1 VFNQDEYANSVYSI
15 PFACQHKLATTGNNI
30 HRCNTTEIT
39 PCHSLSMTDQILIVT
54 NSTQTNDFRT
64 MNINATALFKFNVC
78 NNCEFLSRYRSI
90 LSNGMVLELT
100 EYYFV
105 TAYVIVSYN
114 LSYSSTFI
122 LNESRAVI
130 RTEWL

>member
-1 VFNQDEYANSVYSI
+1 MFNQVEYANSVYSI

-78 NNCEFLSRYRSI
+78 NNCEFLSRCRSI

-122 LNESRAVI
+122 LNDLRAVT
-130 RTEWL
+130 RTE